1 MKFARI
7 NGEPYLEATFFHGF
21 YKESFKRTGNGSIKE
36 EQSGAFFLCN
46 FCVNQLSS
54 VSIVNA
60 CKFQRKQNVILEDI
74 AMHLQ

>member
-36 EQSGAFFLCN
+36 EQKW
-46 FCVNQLSS
+46 
-54 VSIVNA
+54 SILA
-60 CKFQRKQNVILEDI
+60 L
-74 AMHLQ
+74 

>member
-1 MKFARI
+1 MAVLKK
-7 NGEPYLEATFFHGF
+7 N
-21 YKESFKRTGNGSIKE
+21 K
-36 EQSGAFFLCN
+36 SGAFLLCN